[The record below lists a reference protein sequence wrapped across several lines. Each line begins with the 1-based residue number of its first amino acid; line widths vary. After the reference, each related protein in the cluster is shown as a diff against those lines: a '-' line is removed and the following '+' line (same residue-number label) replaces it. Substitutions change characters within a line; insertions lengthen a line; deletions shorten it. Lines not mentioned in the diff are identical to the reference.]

1 MDRVFFWLLGGLLAL
16 SPLPWGS
23 IALWAASFWAVLVC
37 ACLIVWSTRVAT
49 TPALRVPA
57 DGAGLTMTLFAA
69 VLVCILLQTAPW
81 LPATWHHPFWDEAR
95 AAGLAVAGGISIN
108 PFSTG
113 TAAMKLITAAGVF
126 WLTLVTCRASEIK
139 ERLLRVI
146 VVVEIAYAL
155 WGVVAF
161 LHPFG
166 VDPNEAPALASFAH
180 RFSSTFVNPNTYA
193 AFANLGALCCAMI
206 LIRIIERG
214 LITDRG
220 GAVLRRSFLKA
231 LFEQGNPWLTGFVL
245 LASASLLSASRGGML
260 SLAGGL
266 LVLALTQG
274 STALRRRLAIPA
286 TIALIAALGLGAFWL
301 SGDRTVARLSQE
313 RLDAD
318 IGESGRLGY
327 WLVAIDAIAA
337 RPSLGAGFG
346 TFDDVSTMDRP
357 FDPPM
362 GRLERAHNDYLEFAA
377 DLGLPL
383 TGLWLVVLTTVVIA
397 IRRRW
402 RTDARHAPYAAL
414 AFAATAGLALHSIVD
429 FPLQIPANAYLY
441 AALLA
446 LPLGRSAHSAAK
458 DDAVRLERS
467 RNAS

>member
-37 ACLIVWSTRVAT
+37 ACLIVWSTRVAA

-57 DGAGLTMTLFAA
+57 DGTGLTMTLFAA

-139 ERLLRVI
+139 ERLLRVLVI
-146 VVVEIAYAL
+146 VEVAYAL

-166 VDPNEAPALASFAH
+166 VDPNEAPALAFFAH

-231 LFEQGNPWLTGFVL
+231 LFEKGGPWLTGFVL

-274 STALRRRLAIPA
+274 STALRRRLAVPA
-286 TIALIAALGLGAFWL
+286 TIALIAALGVGAFWL
-301 SGDRTVARLSQE
+301 SGDRAAARLSYSNVANDLE
-313 RLDAD
+313 
-318 IGESGRLGY
+318 GSGRLSF
-327 WLVAIDAIAA
+327 WQIALDAIEAH
-337 RPSLGAGFG
+337 PVLGSGFG
-346 TFDDVSTMDRP
+346 TFPDVSTV
-357 FDPPM
+357 
-362 GRLERAHNDYLEFAA
+362 GRSPDIPNAVERAHNDYLEFAA

-446 LPLGRSAHSAAK
+446 LPLGRSGHRVAK
-458 DDAVRLERS
+458 DAAVRLERS